1 MDNFKTKMTLFGIP
15 FQSNLHALNLSLRS
29 NHNLLAISAVCL
41 PVASSDSVVESRL
54 SLTTLPGLTFRV
66 LVLFPWEVAAFLW
79 GLCINAVGA
88 GLGRGRGKRPLR
100 ALTAAAPGY
109 SPYNYNISDKDS
121 FRLCACGVFLTNK
134 PGCLLLGLICSFG
147 GKPKSDCRLGIGL
160 LGS

>member
-1 MDNFKTKMTLFGIP
+1 MSMYILQVEFLSMHSLT
-15 FQSNLHALNLSLRS
+15 LSLRFR
-29 NHNLLAISAVCL
+29 HNLFAISAVCL

-54 SLTTLPGLTFRV
+54 SLTTRPGLTFRV
-66 LVLFPWEVAAFLW
+66 LVLFPWEVAVFLW

-88 GLGRGRGKRPLR
+88 GLGRGRGNRPLR

-109 SPYNYNISDKDS
+109 SPYNYDISDISYFKECIGICS
-121 FRLCACGVFLTNK
+121 VILTNR
-134 PGCLLLGLICSFG
+134 PGCLLLGLICSLG